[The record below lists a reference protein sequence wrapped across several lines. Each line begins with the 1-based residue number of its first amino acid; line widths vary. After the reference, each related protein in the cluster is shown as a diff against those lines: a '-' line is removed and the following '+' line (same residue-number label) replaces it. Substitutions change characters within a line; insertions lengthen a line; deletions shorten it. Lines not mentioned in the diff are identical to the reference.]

1 METITVTAARG
12 FALSEMQLLVVGALV
27 IAVVTWMVLSR
38 VKHFRSRQEPR
49 V

>member
-12 FALSEMQLLVVGALV
+12 FALSEMQLLVVGAIV
-27 IAVVTWMVLSR
+27 IGVVTWMVLSS

>member
-12 FALSEMQLLVVGALV
+12 FALSEMQLRVVGAIV